1 MHLNPQLREDLKRLT
16 RLVSTIAD
24 TYTAALF
31 LPTPQHSTQQSTQH
45 LGGLSPR
52 LQPQSDRTGSR
63 DSGGQT
69 PRDIGSGVS
78 PGTIELRHVVS
89 STETQSTSTPSFK
102 SLDLVVAHSNSPLLV
117 KECRIQV
124 GHGLLGWVAESGRSI
139 HIAPFEMDSSTLGL
153 YTDAEALR
161 SLVAVPI
168 SICFESHEHR
178 HHHGVLVCDSKKSFS
193 FTKSQLKSI
202 EDIGL
207 EISRLL
213 YWALGKHEES
223 STNSS
228 WEEFISRSN
237 QLGEAIGFSS
247 IEILRISLD
256 GFYAL
261 EYRAGVTTAIQ
272 QSEQFLRLIHQTLP
286 PHFPVVRIP
295 NGDILIAVDNMMSAF
310 FQNKVRTLANHL
322 NNEGKPF
329 SISVQTCPS
338 RASRQQGF
346 SIDAILRE
354 SAAVMINNSTKVVG
368 GVRA

>member
-31 LPTPQHSTQQSTQH
+31 LPTLQTAQHFS
-45 LGGLSPR
+45 R
-52 LQPQSDRTGSR
+52 LQNSSDRSTIRDNGGPAGWDGSN
-63 DSGGQT
+63 T
-69 PRDIGSGVS
+69 IS

-89 STETQSTSTPSFK
+89 SGGTQNTSIPSFK
-102 SLDLVVAHSNSPLLV
+102 SLDLVVAHSHSPLLV

-168 SICFESHEHR
+168 SVCYESHEQR

-207 EISRLL
+207 EVSRLL

-223 STNSS
+223 LVDSS
-228 WEEFISRSN
+228 WEEFISRTN

-247 IEILRISLD
+247 IEILRISLE
-256 GFYAL
+256 GFYTL
-261 EYRAGVTTAIQ
+261 EYSAGVTTAIQ

-322 NNEGKPF
+322 NNEEKPF
-329 SISVQTCPS
+329 SISIQTCPS
-338 RASRQQGF
+338 RASRQQVF
-346 SIDAILRE
+346 SVDAILRE
-354 SAAVMINNSTKVVG
+354 SAAVMINDSTKVVG